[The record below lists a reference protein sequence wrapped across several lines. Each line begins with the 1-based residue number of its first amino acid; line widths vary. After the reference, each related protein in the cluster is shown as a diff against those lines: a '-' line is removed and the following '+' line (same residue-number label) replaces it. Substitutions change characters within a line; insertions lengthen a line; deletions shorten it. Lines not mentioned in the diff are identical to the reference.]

1 MAKGENMSVISPLKM
16 PVFWI
21 YAILWHNFLTEFLH
35 SKSDRCM
42 FEFSHIVIFHVFIQ
56 TIKKIF
62 ITSKTQSTHKAITNG

>member
-1 MAKGENMSVISPLKM
+1 
-16 PVFWI
+16 
-21 YAILWHNFLTEFLH
+21 
-35 SKSDRCM
+35 M